1 LLAASLHSRR
11 LVILTDVDAVYR
23 GFGTSS
29 GRALPRLSP
38 DEADALLPDLPE
50 GSMRPKVEASAAF
63 VRATGGEAFVTSPA
77 ALRETLRGRAGT
89 RVAA

>member
-1 LLAASLHSRR
+1 
-11 LVILTDVDAVYR
+11 
-23 GFGTSS
+23 
-29 GRALPRLSP
+29 
-38 DEADALLPDLPE
+38 
-50 GSMRPKVEASAAF
+50 MRPKVEASAAF